1 MKRPVVRRV
10 PPELIAAKEE
20 LRSRLVP
27 RIERR
32 VFQAVVARRKR
43 QYHPAPGL
51 NLVGVGIG
59 EKRVSDRPTGELC
72 VKVLVARKFP
82 KGRIHPPDRIPA
94 SIAGIP
100 TDVEGVGYVRKF
112 QIPNQQ
118 RHRPVPGG
126 VSGGLPF
133 EAVGF
138 LYAGT
143 LGVVVVDAK
152 HRGVLYALSNN
163 HVLAN
168 ENRAELG
175 AGVVQPATLDGG
187 RSADRVAALSRFV
200 PLRFNNEPNR
210 MDAAIAQVKSGA
222 SVART
227 ILGIGAPTGSGDP
240 ALNLLVRKSGRTT
253 GITEGIVR
261 AVQFDLFNVVYDQGP
276 VRVDDVM
283 VIEGVEGSFSRPGD
297 SGSAIVDGQGV
308 IVGLLFAGSNVVTF
322 AIPIRRVLQRFR
334 VQVAT

>member
-1 MKRPVVRRV
+1 MKRPLIRRM
-10 PPELIAAKEE
+10 PDDLIAAKEE

-27 RIERR
+27 RIERYVLR
-32 VFQAVVARRKR
+32 AVVVRKKRRY
-43 QYHPAPGL
+43 QPAPGV
-51 NLVGVGIG
+51 NLVGLGIG

-72 VKVLVARKFP
+72 VKVLVARKYP
-82 KGRIHPPDRIPA
+82 KGRISPGDRIPA
-94 SIAGIP
+94 SIGGIP
-100 TDVEGVGYVRKF
+100 TDIEGVGYARKF
-112 QIPNQQ
+112 QFPNQQ

-126 VSGGLPF
+126 VSGGLAF

-143 LGVVVVDAK
+143 LGLVVADTK
-152 HRGVLYALSNN
+152 NRRTLYALSNN

-168 ENRAELG
+168 ENRAAVG

-187 RSADRVAALSRFV
+187 RAADRVASLARFV
-200 PLRFNNEPNR
+200 PLKFENAPNR
-210 MDAAIAQVKSGA
+210 MDAAIAQFTDGLAVDPA
-222 SVART
+222 

-261 AVQFDLFNVVYDQGP
+261 AVQFDVFNVVYDQGL

-283 VIEGVEGSFSRPGD
+283 VIENVDGPFSRPGD
-297 SGSAIVDGQGV
+297 SGSAIVDGQGRV
-308 IVGLLFAGSNVVTF
+308 VGLLFAGSTVVTF
-322 AIPIRRVLQRFR
+322 AIPIQRVLQRFR
-334 VQVAT
+334 VEVAP